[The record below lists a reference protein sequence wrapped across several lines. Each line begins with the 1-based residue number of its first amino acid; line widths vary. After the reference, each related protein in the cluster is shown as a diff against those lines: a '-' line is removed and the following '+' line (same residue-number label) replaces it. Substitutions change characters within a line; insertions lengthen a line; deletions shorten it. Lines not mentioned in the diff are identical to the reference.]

1 MGFFIGMLS
10 YIENISNLKRLN
22 EELTKIV
29 NDLNHRVQEM
39 TVDISKAYEKNGSIR
54 RIFE

>member
-39 TVDISKAYEKNGSIR
+39 TEDISKAHEKMAA
-54 RIFE
+54 

>member
-10 YIENISNLKRLN
+10 YIENISYLKRLN

-39 TVDISKAYEKNGSIR
+39 TVDISRAHEKWQHKKNI
-54 RIFE
+54 